1 MYWASRIYRILSHRW
16 IRVQNTR
23 KVTEISCLSAAVKQ
37 LCCENSDGC
46 CTSWLYICL
55 FKLHHFPKFFFR
67 LLCTS
72 HINSSAVNLTVN
84 FPFSRDGFSL
94 SLRYFSVSGNGWHR
108 STFLFIWHCFA
119 LAKLIFTVKIVRRKE
134 KKPSKNVV
142 QISMRF
148 PHLSPE

>member
-37 LCCENSDGC
+37 LCCENSAAAQVG
-46 CTSWLYICL
+46 YISAFWNYIIFL
-55 FKLHHFPKFFFR
+55 KK
-67 LLCTS
+67 
-72 HINSSAVNLTVN
+72 SAVNLTVN

-94 SLRYFSVSGNGWHR
+94 SLRYFSVSGNWWHR

-119 LAKLIFTVKIVRRKE
+119 LAKLIFTVKIGRRKE
-134 KKPSKNVV
+134 KKNPQKLSFWFPCVFL
-142 QISMRF
+142 ISLQNKTNF
-148 PHLSPE
+148 H